1 MVMAIARWA
10 SMSLV
15 LFAAAVPAARA
26 QWAVIDVGAIA
37 QLIQE
42 VQTLRQQLLTA
53 EAQLN
58 QAEAALAT
66 TTGNRAM
73 QLLLSGIVRNY
84 LPTSAAQLTAASQGT
99 GSYPSLASGV
109 QASMTSNAV
118 ISPSQL
124 AALPPPASQQV
135 IADRQTVALR
145 QAVAAQ
151 ALSNSS
157 GRFASIQSLIAAIP
171 STQDQKGILELQAR
185 INAELGM
192 LQNEQTKLQVLAQA
206 TEAMSAVNAQREREQ
221 IIVGQGQFATR
232 FQPSP

>member
-1 MVMAIARWA
+1 MTRIGWVSR
-10 SMSLV
+10 SLI
-15 LFAAAVPAARA
+15 LFIAAVPSARA

-42 VQTLRQQLLTA
+42 VQTLRQQLQTA
-53 EAQLN
+53 QAQLN
-58 QAEAALAT
+58 QAQAALAS
-66 TTGNRAM
+66 TTGNRGM

-84 LPTSAAQLTAASQGT
+84 LPTSSTQLTAASRGT
-99 GSYPSLASGV
+99 GGYPGLSSGV
-109 QASMTSNAV
+109 QASMSSNAV
-118 ISPSQL
+118 MSTSQL
-124 AALPPPASQQV
+124 AALPVPAQQQL
-135 IADRQTVALR
+135 IADRQAIALR

-157 GRFASIQSLIAAIP
+157 ARFAAIQSLIAAIP
-171 STQDQKGILELQAR
+171 GAHDQKGILDLQAR

-221 IIVGQGQFATR
+221 VIVGQGQFATR
-232 FQPSP
+232 FQPTP

>member
-1 MVMAIARWA
+1 MLYV
-10 SMSLV
+10 
-15 LFAAAVPAARA
+15 AALPAARA

-42 VQTLRQQLLTA
+42 VQTLRQQLTTA
-53 EAQLN
+53 QAQLN

-66 TTGNRAM
+66 TTGNRGM
-73 QLLLSGIVRNY
+73 QLLLGGTNRNY
-84 LPTSAAQLTAASQGT
+84 LPTSAAQLTAASQG
-99 GSYPSLASGV
+99 GGGYPGLASGV
-109 QASMTSNAV
+109 QASINSNAV
-118 ISPSQL
+118 LSPAQL
-124 AALPPPASQQV
+124 ATLPPPAQQQV
-135 IADRQTVALR
+135 VADRQAIALR

-157 GRFASIQSLIAAIP
+157 ARFAALQSLIAAIT
-171 STQDQKGILELQAR
+171 SARDQKGILDLQAR

-221 IIVGQGQFATR
+221 VIIGQGQFATR
-232 FQPSP
+232 FQPGL

>member
-1 MVMAIARWA
+1 
-10 SMSLV
+10 MSLMLYV
-15 LFAAAVPAARA
+15 AALPAARA

-42 VQTLRQQLLTA
+42 VQTLRQQLTTA
-53 EAQLN
+53 QAQLN

-66 TTGNRAM
+66 TTGNRGM
-73 QLLLSGIVRNY
+73 QLLLGGTNRNY
-84 LPTSAAQLTAASQGT
+84 LPTSAAQLTAASQG
-99 GSYPSLASGV
+99 GGGYPGLASGV
-109 QASMTSNAV
+109 QASINSNAV
-118 ISPSQL
+118 LSPAQL
-124 AALPPPASQQV
+124 ATLPPPAQQQV
-135 IADRQTVALR
+135 VADRQAIALR

-157 GRFASIQSLIAAIP
+157 ARFAALQSLIAAIT
-171 STQDQKGILELQAR
+171 SARDQKGILDLQAR

-221 IIVGQGQFATR
+221 VIIGQGQFATR
-232 FQPSP
+232 FQPGL